1 MGAGTTAAPPAP
13 AAATLYCYFSVL
25 LGAVSEWCLIVI
37 LLTNAALSYT
47 ATRFARLC
55 NLPPPCPFCSRLDH
69 VLGGERRGFYHHLL
83 CRAHKLEVSALVYC
97 HAHRRLANSRG
108 MCEAC
113 LLSSPAAACRKPKPS
128 ITPGDDPLTFDGDDH
143 PGARSCSCCA
153 EPFTLSR
160 AICHGKKKKSSAKID
175 VAGINNVPAGRRVQ
189 LRKRQWKSSDRPG
202 AMPDVGYSELKI
214 TSGSETEIPYSD
226 DDCYDE
232 NEEGDSPIN
241 GVKDIEEESASVAR
255 AWRPSTAV
263 EELVPERLIHPNPNP
278 VTNHPQRSLLFNSEK
293 KPAEN
298 DSNKVDPK
306 NTAVESKER
315 TIEQVPHRAAAASD
329 ANPSI
334 NDPPTSA
341 RAILLERNESFKNA
355 LAKKGMMMS
364 PRISVLAEDLKLRL
378 SQKSYHALDLPWSGD
393 MIFSPRFAE
402 IDASTSAGLQSIAK
416 RLAVERNNSSLESY
430 DACVVSDV
438 EAETST
444 ERLRQQIE
452 LDRKTMSAL
461 YKELEEERSA
471 SAVAANEALA
481 MINRLQEEKAGMQM
495 EALQCLRMME
505 EQSEYD
511 QEAIHKLNDLLT
523 DREKELM
530 DLEAE
535 LESSRKRLAGEER
548 NPRSE
553 AEFSD
558 LVAGFDEEKAQI
570 SACLK
575 NLQDQI
581 NNTSSSTD
589 AAQIDLQ
596 LQDEVL
602 KLNER
607 LHALEEDKA
616 LLGHAVSALRHGG
629 DGVRLVQEMA
639 RQFKELRTI
648 PAT

>member
-1 MGAGTTAAPPAP
+1 MGAGTTAAAQAP
-13 AAATLYCYFSVL
+13 TAATLYCFFSVL

-37 LLTNAALSYT
+37 LLTNAALSYA
-47 ATRFARLC
+47 ATRFASLC

-97 HAHRRLANSRG
+97 HAHRRLANSRS

-113 LLSSPAAACRKPKPS
+113 LLSSPAAAFRKPKPA
-128 ITPGDDPLTFDGDDH
+128 ITLGDDPPTLDGDDH
-143 PGARSCSCCA
+143 PGVRSCSCCA

-160 AICHGKKKKSSAKID
+160 AIVHGKKKKSSAKID
-175 VAGINNVPAGRRVQ
+175 VAGINNAPVGRRVQ
-189 LRKRQWKSSDRPG
+189 LRKRQWKSSDRPA
-202 AMPDVGYSELKI
+202 AMPHVGYSELKI

-232 NEEGDSPIN
+232 NEEGGSPVN
-241 GVKDIEEESASVAR
+241 GVKDIEEESASAAR
-255 AWRPSTAV
+255 AWRPTTTV

-278 VTNHPQRSLLFNSEK
+278 NLVEK
-293 KPAEN
+293 KPTEN

-306 NTAVESKER
+306 NTAVESTER
-315 TIEQVPHRAAAASD
+315 TIEQVPQRAAAASA

-402 IDASTSAGLQSIAK
+402 VDASTSAGLQSIAK

-505 EQSEYD
+505 EQAEYD

-535 LESSRKRLAGEER
+535 LESTRKRLAGEEG
-548 NPRSE
+548 NPHSE

-558 LVAGFDEEKAQI
+558 LVDGFDEEKAQI

-575 NLQDQI
+575 NLQDKI
-581 NNTSSSTD
+581 NTTSSSTD

-616 LLGHAVSALRHGG
+616 LLAHAVRALRYGG

-639 RQFKELRTI
+639 RQLEELRRI